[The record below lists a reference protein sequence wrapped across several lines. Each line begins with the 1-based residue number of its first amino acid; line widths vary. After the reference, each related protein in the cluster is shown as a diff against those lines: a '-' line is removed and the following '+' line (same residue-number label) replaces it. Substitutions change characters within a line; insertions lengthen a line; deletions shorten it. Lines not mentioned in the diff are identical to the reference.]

1 MFFSLIPAIIYIPFP
16 SLAIGGL
23 ELIPHEVHS
32 ADLLA
37 PHTPHLPLLGAI
49 IGTFIVGILEGLL
62 AFMHTLRL
70 HFVEWFS
77 KFYHAGG
84 IEFKPFVAKR
94 IHTNPIKSAVVQSS
108 IPVQ

>member
-1 MFFSLIPAIIYIPFP
+1 VIYIPFP
-16 SLAIGGL
+16 
-23 ELIPHEVHS
+23 ELNLFGVEFIPHEVHS
-32 ADLLA
+32 SDPLA
-37 PHTPHLPLLGAI
+37 PHGPHLPLLGAI

-84 IEFKPFVAKR
+84 VEFQPFCTKR
-94 IHTNPIKSAVVQSS
+94 LHTVKLTQQAIASH
-108 IPVQ
+108 IPAS